1 MIDFTNNFAK
11 KYKLNPMALDV
22 VISLIP
28 GVIFA
33 FLAYGIFPVLVI
45 IVSILSALIT
55 EFLFSLFF
63 LNKKGTTRDLTA
75 VISAMLL
82 AFLLP
87 PFTPLYTIAFGASMA
102 MIFGKLAFG
111 GMGKNRFNPAVIG
124 RDFTTLFLIS
134 TLATPTTLIQ
144 NHSPKY
150 LHIFNGSLEFI
161 DRFIWDPVGN
171 IGNYSPLFLLLG
183 GIYLIYKKRISFYT
197 PLCFLAVLLFG
208 VKILALFQIYL
219 PYSFS
224 GATLIAAFYILT
236 DPMTTS
242 NTKNGKIFQGIIFG
256 LSILMFLILGL
267 KYGVFKYKYFTFG
280 ILSLNFFV
288 PYINKITKNKENI
301 VLKLIGLGI
310 GILIV
315 DFIFAK
321 IIIIGYFSY
330 IMYIYILYA
339 IFKFCQ
345 LKRAVANKS

>member
-1 MIDFTNNFAK
+1 M
-11 KYKLNPMALDV
+11 
-22 VISLIP
+22 
-28 GVIFA
+28 
-33 FLAYGIFPVLVI
+33 
-45 IVSILSALIT
+45 
-55 EFLFSLFF
+55 
-63 LNKKGTTRDLTA
+63 
-75 VISAMLL
+75 
-82 AFLLP
+82 
-87 PFTPLYTIAFGASMA
+87 
-102 MIFGKLAFG
+102 
-111 GMGKNRFNPAVIG
+111 
-124 RDFTTLFLIS
+124 
-134 TLATPTTLIQ
+134 
-144 NHSPKY
+144 
-150 LHIFNGSLEFI
+150 
-161 DRFIWDPVGN
+161 
-171 IGNYSPLFLLLG
+171 
-183 GIYLIYKKRISFYT
+183 
-197 PLCFLAVLLFG
+197 LFG

-321 IIIIGYFSY
+321 IIILGYFSY